1 MLIIFTNLFKESVNS
16 NVINGKNSRTKQ
28 KSEMQIL
35 TVSDNCSE
43 SALKKQKLGNSSSSG
58 SDVNPLQRGKYG
70 LRMLP
75 QQVDYYQVEIL
86 IYTSFLTL
94 IFLQKISIHF
104 FNLSFF
110 LKSFTFFDSLFFN

>member
-1 MLIIFTNLFKESVNS
+1 LIIFTNLFKESVNS

-35 TVSDNCSE
+35 TVSDNCEE
-43 SALKKQKLGNSSSSG
+43 SALKKQKLDNSSNSG

-75 QQVDYYQVEIL
+75 QQVDYYQVFIL
-86 IYTSFLTL
+86 IYNL
-94 IFLQKISIHF
+94 I
-104 FNLSFF
+104 
-110 LKSFTFFDSLFFN
+110 LF